1 MAIGQQIRARAYLD
15 QALQLLWDDCN
26 DRERDVQFFKG
37 YKPFGQRGKARA
49 KVSTNC
55 TGRMSKGRGLTE
67 VHNSST
73 ESPSSA
79 RLRMAG
85 LVMRKLT
92 KCDA

>member
-15 QALQLLWDDCN
+15 QALKLLWDDCN

-37 YKPFGQRGKARA
+37 HKPFGQRGEARA
-49 KVSTNC
+49 KVCTNC
-55 TGRMSKGRGLTE
+55 TRRMSKGRGLTE
-67 VHNSST
+67 IHNST
-73 ESPSSA
+73 DSPSSA